1 MNTSLWYYGLSDSN
15 DLAHDLGNGFGQ
27 SVYNTIL
34 TYQSVL
40 EIGRTGKSEAC
51 QSDQLPEQTDRSV

>member
-1 MNTSLWYYGLSDSN
+1 MNTSIWYYGLSDRN
-15 DLAHDLGNGFGQ
+15 DLGNGFGQ